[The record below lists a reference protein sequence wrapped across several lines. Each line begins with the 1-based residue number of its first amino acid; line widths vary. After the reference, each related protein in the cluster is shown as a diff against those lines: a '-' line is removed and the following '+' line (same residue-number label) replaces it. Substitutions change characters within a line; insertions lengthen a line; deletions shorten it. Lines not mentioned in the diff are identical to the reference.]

1 MKKVKLR
8 RPLTIT
14 IANSKGG
21 VGKTTIT
28 RYLPYALAE
37 RGYRTLVIDADP
49 QSNLTKTM
57 GITKQLN
64 APDEI
69 FTIDKSMMAAVQDGS
84 LGEAVLNVMPKL
96 DEIPSAIDFKS
107 FPTYLSKLYGV
118 ADETDSNYFEV
129 ENRKI
134 RVLRDLIAP
143 LKPDY
148 AFIFIDTPP
157 TDSQYVRNATM
168 ASDYVVIAFQ
178 TQSDSL
184 DGAIQFINE
193 ELSDLVNNFGA
204 DTDVLGILPNQ
215 VSSGGAIDQVVI
227 SDAIEK
233 FGRQNM
239 FEHIIPFAKR
249 IQSAP
254 RSGITRK
261 GYWNARLFHDVID
274 PLTDDLFKRLEMVGE
289 VENDDE

>member
-1 MKKVKLR
+1 MEKIMMK

-14 IANSKGG
+14 VANGKGG

-28 RYLPYALAE
+28 RYLPYTLAE
-37 RGYRTLVIDADP
+37 RGYKTLVIDADP

-64 APDEI
+64 APEEV
-69 FTIDKSMMAAVQDGS
+69 FTIDKSMMAAVKDGD
-84 LGEAVLNVMPKL
+84 LGEAVLNVMPNL
-96 DEIPSAIDFKS
+96 DEIPSAIDFKG
-107 FPTYLSKLYGV
+107 FPTFLSKQYGV
-118 ADETDSNYFEV
+118 ADPTDSNYHEV
-129 ENRKI
+129 ESQKI
-134 RVLRDLIAP
+134 RVLRDLIEP
-143 LKPDY
+143 IKPNYD
-148 AFIFIDTPP
+148 FVFIDTPP
-157 TDSQYVRNATM
+157 TASQYVRNATV
-168 ASDYVVIAFQ
+168 ASDYVIIAFQ

-184 DGAIQFINE
+184 DGAIQFIQD
-193 ELSDLVNNFGA
+193 ELADLVQNFGA

-227 SDAIEK
+227 DDAIEM
-233 FGRQNM
+233 FGKQNM

-254 RSGITRK
+254 RSGLTRK

-274 PLTDDLFKRLEMVGE
+274 PLTDDLFKRLEMAGE
-289 VENDDE
+289 VEDGNE